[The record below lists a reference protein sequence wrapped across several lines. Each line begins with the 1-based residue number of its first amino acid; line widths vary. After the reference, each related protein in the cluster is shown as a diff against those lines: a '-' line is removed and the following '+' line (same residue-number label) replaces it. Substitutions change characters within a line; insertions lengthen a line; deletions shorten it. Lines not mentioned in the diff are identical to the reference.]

1 MISETI
7 DDPFWIGQF
16 LFDVF
21 SATLRQDRDRNGG
34 GNIPFIMT
42 PSLNLQSLNLQVEC
56 FYIQL
61 NPCAKTWRLSCSY
74 NLEKSNTKKVSFQK
88 LIPKLIHHR
97 KYKSF
102 WYPNF
107 RDELVSK
114 QSKENFNIKFLKR
127 FIDIYKHVLNK
138 HAS

>member
-61 NPCAKTWRLSCSY
+61 NPCAKTWLLS
-74 NLEKSNTKKVSFQK
+74 
-88 LIPKLIHHR
+88 
-97 KYKSF
+97 YKG
-102 WYPNF
+102 YMA
-107 RDELVSK
+107 
-114 QSKENFNIKFLKR
+114 IKFLKR